1 MSATG
6 PPGDR
11 ETASTQPFSGV
22 RVVEFGQFVALPFCA
37 QLLAEGGADVIK
49 VEALDGDPAR
59 RQMPLAPDETRR
71 FLSNNRGKHSLPLNL
86 RSPAARPVSDALLER
101 ADVALTN
108 FRPGLAAE
116 LGLDAVTLN
125 ARFPRLVVG
134 TVTSF
139 GHEGPD
145 ADLPG
150 MDVVV
155 QARTGLM
162 AANGR
167 ARGAPRHLRAQPVR
181 MVLDQ
186 RPG

>member
-1 MSATG
+1 MSVSQ
-6 PPGDR
+6 PPGNR
-11 ETASTQPFSGV
+11 ETASPQPFSGV
-22 RVVEFGQFVALPFCA
+22 RVVEFGQFVAVPFCA

-71 FLSNNRGKHSLPLNL
+71 FLSNNRGK
-86 RSPAARPVSDALLER
+86 
-101 ADVALTN
+101 
-108 FRPGLAAE
+108 
-116 LGLDAVTLN
+116 
-125 ARFPRLVVG
+125 
-134 TVTSF
+134 
-139 GHEGPD
+139 
-145 ADLPG
+145 
-150 MDVVV
+150 
-155 QARTGLM
+155 ARTGLM